1 MDDDPEYRLDN
12 NNYFKTSISFR
23 VGVEEQFK
31 SLQNTIITENDGKV
45 AVDENPQYFYI
56 KSNGGTWGKK
66 YKYDKE
72 GEYDLTMTVTDKC
85 GNEGTTGTH
94 FYIDK
99 HKPEIQLGNVNTIN
113 NRDVTVPVTLT
124 DNMRGGKYTIHVVRT
139 NEGGS
144 VVENRDIRKN
154 VTWGTKGDGVSTVR
168 EVLSG
173 VTFDAQGDYTVT
185 VSAEDKAGNKA
196 VTRTVKF
203 RIDKTAPVISI
214 SGMNDRQTT
223 AVNATISID
232 EAFSFAYE
240 NNNLAA
246 DAFNVTITRKTDG
259 NSGIEYRYCWEQAA
273 SQEAI
278 HIPQLTTLQRM
289 ASTRSQQMQEILQ
302 EMWQP
307 ARPRPSR
314 LTQRHL
320 L

>member
-1 MDDDPEYRLDN
+1 MRIREVR
-12 NNYFKTSISFR
+12 
-23 VGVEEQFK
+23 Q
-31 SLQNTIITENDGKV
+31 
-45 AVDENPQYFYI
+45 
-56 KSNGGTWGKK
+56 
-66 YKYDKE
+66 
-72 GEYDLTMTVTDKC
+72 
-85 GNEGTTGTH
+85 
-94 FYIDK
+94 
-99 HKPEIQLGNVNTIN
+99 IQPD
-113 NRDVTVPVTLT
+113 R
-124 DNMRGGKYTIHVVRT
+124 
-139 NEGGS
+139 S

-259 NSGIEYRYCWEQAA
+259 TAA
-273 SQEAI
+273 SNIATLGTSSFSGSNPHTATYNFTEDGEYTIDLVLRGAGS
-278 HIPQLTTLQRM
+278 IPVIRIFYTFYHDVSSYLPFFLVD
-289 ASTRSQQMQEILQ
+289 SKKIRSILNG
-302 EMWQP
+302 
-307 ARPRPSR
+307 
-314 LTQRHL
+314 
-320 L
+320 